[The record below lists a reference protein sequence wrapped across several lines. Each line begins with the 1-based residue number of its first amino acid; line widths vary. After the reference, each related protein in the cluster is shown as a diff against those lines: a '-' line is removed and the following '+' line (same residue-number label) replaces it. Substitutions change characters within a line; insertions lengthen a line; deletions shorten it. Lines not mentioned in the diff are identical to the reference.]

1 MATQLSPER
10 WTYEEFAK
18 LPEDGNRYEI
28 IAGELYVTKVNFPLH
43 QEVLASVLAPLYRFE
58 EMDHDIG
65 TTIMGP
71 VDVLFAEG
79 DFLEPDIVFVRR
91 DRDEIITDRAVE
103 GVPDLIVEVVSPAT
117 ADRDRGLKRERY
129 AHYGVPEYWIVDAEQ
144 RMVEVFRLFGNS
156 SYTEIVATGSF
167 EWQPVPEGPVLSLN
181 VPELL
186 EGYDSLR
193 ELIEENE
200 RARKLP
206 GAV

>member
-43 QEVLASVLAPLYRFE
+43 QEVLASVLTPLYRFA

-129 AHYGVPEYWIVDAEQ
+129 AHYGVPEYWIVDERDRTLRILRPGDAGAYVDHAVV
-144 RMVEVFRLFGNS
+144 RPGDRWRSDHPFPLVVDPADVF
-156 SYTEIVATGSF
+156 
-167 EWQPVPEGPVLSLN
+167 
-181 VPELL
+181 
-186 EGYDSLR
+186 
-193 ELIEENE
+193 
-200 RARKLP
+200 
-206 GAV
+206 